1 MTTTDL
7 GAEEILAQTANWDEK
22 SKERFMQE
30 FTRQRDSKIELW
42 YCDRPPKL
50 RRNALGELEYFGC
63 DGKPHAGYPYRHARA
78 KQWPPPGSLE
88 WRLWLVISGRGWGKT
103 RVGANW
109 IRAISE
115 RVERSAMIGRRGVDV
130 RGTMVEGDSGLIKV
144 CEAAQVGYE
153 WLPSKKE
160 FTFTKTGAKV
170 FGYSAEEPDSLRGPQ
185 HGAGWWD
192 EPAHMPLL
200 AECWSNYKF
209 GLRLKGLPGGTK
221 TLATSTPLPIDWLR
235 EQIALDST
243 FVTRGH
249 TFENEDNLDPESV
262 EDMRREYD
270 GTRKGRQELYGE
282 IIEDVEGA
290 LWNLEMFDYEVVPL
304 SGWDRIVIGVDP
316 AGTANRRSDKTG
328 IIVCASKA
336 GHYWVLE
343 DKSGR
348 YTPAQW
354 SAIIVSLYVKWEADA
369 VVVERNFGADMVTE
383 VMRHAT
389 EESGEVVR
397 VLETTATRS
406 KQLRA
411 EPVVGL
417 YEQHRVHHVKGLA
430 DAEKEMTTWVPGTG
444 DSPNAVDAL
453 VWAIT
458 ELAKLGGGP
467 ASWSKPR
474 GKITPRSRGGLP
486 WSR

>member
-1 MTTTDL
+1 MTSLSAD
-7 GAEEILAQTANWDEK
+7 EILAETANWDDK
-22 SKERFMQE
+22 AKERFVQE
-30 FTRQRDSKIELW
+30 MKRRQDSKIELW
-42 YCDRPPKL
+42 YCDRPPRL
-50 RRNALGELEYFGC
+50 RKNFLGELEYVGC
-63 DGKPHAGYPYRHARA
+63 DGEPHEGFPYKHARA
-78 KQWPPPGSLE
+78 KQWPPPNSLM

-109 IRAISE
+109 TRKVSE

-144 CEAAQVGYE
+144 CEAAQIGYE
-153 WLPSKKE
+153 WFPSKKE
-160 FTFTKTGAKV
+160 FHFANGHIV
-170 FGYSAEEPDSLRGPQ
+170 YGYSAEEPDSLRGPQ

-209 GLRLKGLPGGTK
+209 GLRLPGMPGGTK
-221 TLATSTPLPIDWLR
+221 TLATSTPLPLEWLR
-235 EQIALDST
+235 EQMALPTT
-243 FVTRGH
+243 FITRGA
-249 TFENEDNLDPESV
+249 TFENESNLDPESV
-262 EDMRREYD
+262 ADMRREYE

-282 IIEDVEGA
+282 IIDDVEGA
-290 LWNLEMFDYEVVPL
+290 LWNLEMFDYETVPL

-328 IIVCASKA
+328 IIVCARK
-336 GHYWVLE
+336 GNHYWVLE
-343 DKSGR
+343 DASGR
-348 YTPAQW
+348 FTPAQW
-354 SAIIVSLYVKWEADA
+354 SAKIISLYVKWQADA
-369 VVVERNFGADMVTE
+369 VVVERNFGADMVTD

-389 EESGEVVR
+389 EESGETVR

-417 YEQHRVHHVKGLA
+417 YEQKRVHHIKGLA

-467 ASWSKPR
+467 ASWAKPKGR
-474 GKITPRSRGGLP
+474 LPNRTDPRSRLP
-486 WSR
+486 WNR